1 MLKRLSTWALALL
14 IGAHALAQKP
24 DTPNIVFILADDLGY
39 GDIGVNGQK
48 LLRTP
53 NIDALAKEGITFTDF
68 HAGAPVCSPSRSVL
82 ITGLHTGHTT
92 IRGNATIRGGI
103 AGNKGKQT
111 VRRTNLTVDDFTIG
125 KLMNQSGYTTTLT
138 GKWHLDGYDT
148 LATPIHRGFD
158 EFSGWLIAYPGTYAN
173 GYWPAKRYVNGQ
185 LKDVAG
191 NQNGKKGYYA
201 DDLTTDESIAFMS
214 KQMDSKKPF
223 VLMIN
228 YNSPHSPLDAADSTV
243 YKDKDWPDDMKIY
256 GAQVYHLDE
265 NVGRIKKYLLESG
278 LSKNT
283 IVFFCSDNGP
293 RSEGTPQQTAVAEF
307 FDSNGQLRGYKRDM
321 YEGGIRVPMIV
332 WAPGAV
338 NAGAVSSE
346 PAYFADIMPTFADIA
361 KSKVRYTTDG
371 ASVLPA
377 IKGQAGKNPRFLY
390 WEFFEK
396 GFEQAVRYGHWKAVK
411 AKGKLE
417 LYDLSKDISETTDVA
432 AGHPDIVAK
441 IESYLKTSRTE
452 SPFWPVEGK

>member
-14 IGAHALAQKP
+14 IGARAMGQS
-24 DTPNIVFILADDLGY
+24 PNIVFILADDLGY
-39 GDIGVNGQK
+39 GDIGAHGQK

-53 NIDALAKEGITFTDF
+53 NIDALAKEGMIFTDI

-103 AGNKGKQT
+103 VGNKGKQT
-111 VRRTNLTVDDFTIG
+111 VRRANLAAGDFTVG
-125 KLMNQSGYTTTLT
+125 KLMAQSGYTTALT

-158 EFSGWLIAYPGTYAN
+158 QFSGWLIAYPGTYAN
-173 GYWPAKRYVNGQ
+173 GYWPAKRYVNGV
-185 LKDVAG
+185 LKDVE
-191 NQNGKKGYYA
+191 QNENGRKGYYA
-201 DDLTTDESIAFMS
+201 DDLTTDESLAFLAAQ
-214 KQMDSKKPF
+214 KDAKKPF

-228 YNSPHSPLDAADSTV
+228 YNSPHSPLDAADSSA
-243 YKDKDWPDDMKIY
+243 YKDRDWPQDMKIY
-256 GAQVYHLDE
+256 GAQVHHLDE
-265 NVGRIKKYLLESG
+265 NVGKIKKYLTESG
-278 LSKNT
+278 LAKNT

-293 RSEGTPQQTAVAEF
+293 RSEGTPQQTAIAEF
-307 FDSNGQLRGYKRDM
+307 FDSNGRLRGYKRDM
-321 YEGGIRVPMIV
+321 YEGGIRVPMVV
-332 WAPGAV
+332 WAPGIV
-338 NAGAVSSE
+338 KPGSVSSE

-361 KSKVRYTTDG
+361 GSKVSYTTDG
-371 ASVLPA
+371 ASVLA
-377 IKGQAGKNPRFLY
+377 SIKGKAAWQPRFLY

-396 GFEQAVRYGHWKAVK
+396 GFEQAVRYGKWKAVK

-417 LYDLSKDISETTDVA
+417 LYDLDKDISETNDVSA
-432 AGHPDIVAK
+432 DNPAIVAK
-441 IESYLKTSRTE
+441 IENYLKTSRTE

>member
-1 MLKRLSTWALALL
+1 MLTIWVLASL
-14 IGAHALAQKP
+14 IGARATGQGAG
-24 DTPNIVFILADDLGY
+24 TPNIVFILADDLGY

-48 LLRTP
+48 LIRTP

-68 HAGAPVCSPSRSVL
+68 YAGAPVCSPSRSVL

-111 VRRTNLTVDDFTIG
+111 VRRANLAEGDFTIG
-125 KLMNQSGYTTTLT
+125 KLMNQSGYTAALT

-173 GYWPAKRYVNGQ
+173 GYWPAQRYINGA
-185 LKDVAG
+185 LKNVAS
-191 NQNGKKGYYA
+191 NQDGRKGYYA

-214 KQMDSKKPF
+214 RQKGSKKPF
-223 VLMIN
+223 LLMIN
-228 YNSPHSPLDAADSTV
+228 YNSPHSPLDAVDSTI
-243 YKDKDWPDDMKIY
+243 YQDKDWPADMKIY
-256 GAQVYHLDE
+256 GAQVHHLDE
-265 NVGRIKKYLLESG
+265 NVGKIKKYLIENG
-278 LSKNT
+278 LAKNT

-332 WAPGAV
+332 WAPGTV
-338 NAGAVSSE
+338 KAGAVSKE

-361 KSKVRYTTDG
+361 KSEVHYNTDG
-371 ASVLPA
+371 TSVLAA
-377 IKGQAGKNPRFLY
+377 IKGRKPSKPRFLY

-396 GFEQAVRYGHWKAVK
+396 GFEQAVRYGNWKAVK

-417 LYDLSKDISETTDVA
+417 LYDLGKDLGETTDVA
-432 AGHPDIVAK
+432 AQRPDVVAK
-441 IESYLKTSRTE
+441 IENYLKTSRTE